1 MNFIVFCLTGPGLES
16 MINHIGGNH
25 ANHYTSDG
33 VTEQCGGVKQVNGIP
48 TLPS

>member
-1 MNFIVFCLTGPGLES
+1 MDIIVFDLTGPGLKS

-25 ANHYTSDG
+25 ANHYTSGG
-33 VTEQCGGVKQVNGIP
+33 VTEKCGGVKQVNEIP